1 MPTYITLLRYTQKG
15 AQEIKGGPGRL
26 EEAKKRA
33 KQRGAEIKAFYL
45 TMGQYDGVLI
55 TEAPND
61 EAMAAGALG
70 AGAMGYIRT
79 ETLRAFTEEEFK
91 KLVQA
96 LP

>member
-1 MPTYITLLRYTQKG
+1 
-15 AQEIKGGPGRL
+15 
-26 EEAKKRA
+26 
-33 KQRGAEIKAFYL
+33 
-45 TMGQYDGVLI
+45 MGQYDGVLI

-96 LP
+96 PP